1 MVVAAGMLLAALRS
15 GSVGAGWRRLARAGL
30 AALLGAAAGGSAGY
44 ALAAAMD
51 SNGTVAIVGTGVL
64 AAGVGAVV
72 FAGVIAVIDRDD
84 LRTVL
89 RR

>member
-1 MVVAAGMLLAALRS
+1 
-15 GSVGAGWRRLARAGL
+15 
-30 AALLGAAAGGSAGY
+30 
-44 ALAAAMD
+44 MD

-64 AAGVGAVV
+64 AAGAAAVV

-84 LRTVL
+84 LRTVM